1 MKGKLVLALVAL
13 AVGLIASPLGA
24 NPRVSV
30 VSDWA
35 ISDNMT
41 ALGFSPR
48 IVPLDNTAPGRA
60 ASTPTSPSGATRSSR
75 ATTPASGSST

>member
-1 MKGKLVLALVAL
+1 MKRTSAHAVRADRRTDRVA
-13 AVGLIASPLGA
+13 AQREP
-24 NPRVSV
+24 PVSV

-48 IVPLDNTAPGRA
+48 VSRSPTPRPGRA
-60 ASTPTSPSGATRSSR
+60 ASTPTLPSGATRSCR
-75 ATTPASGSST
+75 ATTPASGWST